1 MFQPEKNSLKND
13 IALVLAV
20 AAAGFKLTDSKSI
33 DTDDGACWHATLV
46 HGRTKII
53 TVSDGGHGGGTE
65 SRYHATT
72 PDAKVADK
80 GSLEKL
86 FAIPEVTAVVRSD
99 LMYSL
104 DLKKEFDRE
113 PKMTDADYAAAK
125 ADIESRFPV
134 PTDESIE
141 SLIDKLAQATKFV
154 EKIKRAMKTKLVFVF
169 EGDDAKGAYVSCA
182 IPDTP
187 ANRARLRKEQKR
199 NIDYFMAD
207 QFGPTNEPKGA

>member
-1 MFQPEKNSLKND
+1 MFQPEKNSLKSD

-20 AAAGFKLTDSKSI
+20 AAAGFKLVDSKSV
-33 DTDDGACWHATLV
+33 DTHDGACWHATLA
-46 HGRTKII
+46 HGRTKIV

-65 SRYHATT
+65 SRYHAANAA
-72 PDAKVADK
+72 AKAVDQA
-80 GSLEKL
+80 SLEKL

-104 DLKKEFDRE
+104 DLKKEFERE
-113 PKMTDADYAAAK
+113 AKMTDADYAAAQ
-125 ADIESRFPV
+125 ADIEAGVPV

-141 SLIDKLAQATKFV
+141 NLIDKLAQATKFV

-187 ANRARLRKEQKR
+187 ANRDRLRKEQKR
-199 NIDYFMAD
+199 TIDYFMAD
-207 QFGPTNEPKGA
+207 LFGAVNPPSAA